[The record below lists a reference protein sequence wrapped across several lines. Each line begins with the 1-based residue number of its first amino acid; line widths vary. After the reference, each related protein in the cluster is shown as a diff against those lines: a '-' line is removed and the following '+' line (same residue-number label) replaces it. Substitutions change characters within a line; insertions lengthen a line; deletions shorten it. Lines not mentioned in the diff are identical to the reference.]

1 MTAEPFELAAR
12 PFEIV
17 DSTGRAEF
25 ARAGRKYAIE
35 AIATFCL
42 LSTVGIALHTANPF
56 AALGIG
62 AVLIAMVCA
71 GGQRAGVH
79 CNPAITLAAALR
91 HWIPIRDAV
100 GYWCAQLLAVMWA
113 AIAWGVVVG
122 PARLEAANVTM
133 LSPRTLVAALA
144 AELAFTFVLSYVVL
158 SFVSGTDHTPNK
170 LAHFA
175 VGIAVLV
182 GGLDLTALFGAEFL
196 VSQVI
201 AGALAGI
208 AFLGFGSAGR

>member
-1 MTAEPFELAAR
+1 MTAEPWELAAE
-12 PFEIV
+12 PFEIL
-17 DSTGRAEF
+17 DSTVRAEI
-25 ARAGRKYAIE
+25 ARAGRTYTIE
-35 AIATFCL
+35 ALATFCL

-79 CNPAITLAAALR
+79 CNPAITLAALLR
-91 HWIPIRDAV
+91 HWIPMRDAV
-100 GYWCAQLLAVMWA
+100 GYWCAQLLAALWA
-113 AIAWGVVVG
+113 AIAWRVVVG
-122 PARLEAANVTM
+122 PAGLEAANVMM

-158 SFVSGTDHTPNK
+158 SFVSGTGHTPNK
-170 LAHFA
+170 LADFA
-175 VGIAVLV
+175 IGIAVLV
-182 GGLDLTALFGAEFL
+182 GCVDLAALFGVECL